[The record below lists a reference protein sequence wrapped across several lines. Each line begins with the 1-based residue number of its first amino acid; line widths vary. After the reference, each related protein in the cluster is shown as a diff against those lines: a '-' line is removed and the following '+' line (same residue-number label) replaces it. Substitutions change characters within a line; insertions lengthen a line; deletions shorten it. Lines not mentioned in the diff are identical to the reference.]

1 MTKKTNA
8 TTVVAENTKANEFL
22 AKKPAVATSKP
33 KVYFKDFKT
42 LEDVRKQFIAYVKKA
57 KNAEKSK
64 DFISQYKKAVE
75 SVGNKHLVYNSDKIW
90 EKAPANDADSFAR
103 MIFFLKTLDGVKLDL
118 EGRLLWASGN
128 TKDNRETLKYFGFSY
143 KPQKTQW
150 VWNDVETKNW
160 RASVIPAENPA

>member
-1 MTKKTNA
+1 MTRKS
-8 TTVVAENTKANEFL
+8 TTKAVVAENTKAKEFL
-22 AKKPAVATSKP
+22 AKKPAVAEKKP
-33 KVYFKDFKT
+33 KNYFKGFNT
-42 LEDVRKQFIAYVKKA
+42 LEDVRQQFIAYVKKA

-64 DFISQYKKAVE
+64 DFMTQYKKAVE

-128 TKDNRETLKYFGFSY
+128 TKENRETLSYFGFSY
-143 KPQKTQW
+143 RPNVQKW
-150 VWNDVETKNW
+150 VWNDVETKKW